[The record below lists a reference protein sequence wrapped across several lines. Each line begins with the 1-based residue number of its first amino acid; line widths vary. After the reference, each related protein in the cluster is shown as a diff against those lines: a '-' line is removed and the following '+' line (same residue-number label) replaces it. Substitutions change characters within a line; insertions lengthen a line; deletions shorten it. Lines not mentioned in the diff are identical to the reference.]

1 MLSLWAAMWHLNL
14 FGRQA
19 SERQQ
24 QINALQKLVPTAR
37 VAAEDGSLI
46 DVSFKSTDNNQQKP
60 MRMRVFLPP
69 RFPMERPVLQLMQ
82 ATSHPCV
89 DRYNQVNVPYLTEWT
104 SSHSLAE
111 LVAYVVDLLESG
123 EEAEAPVEEPSI
135 EPAQGEE
142 PSQHDEEPFE
152 TMMPDIPES
161 FPEIESMTEDQARL
175 LLEDDAAFGDLL
187 ESMKAIT
194 SIRELRDSLRSSN
207 EKLAKDILD
216 EREGF
221 ETSRREALAA
231 RSHLA
236 ASLDEYQ
243 AHQRRVVDKLPA
255 DVHIAAVD
263 HARRLADQAD
273 VKSEQLNDDFRAAKL
288 PLQDWHKEYLAA
300 RREHHTH
307 AALAAIYARRLD
319 AKDS

>member
-1 MLSLWAAMWHLNL
+1 MWHLNL

-24 QINALQKLVPTAR
+24 QIAALQKLVPTAR

-46 DVSFKSTDNNQQKP
+46 DVSFTSRDKLKNQEKP

-123 EEAEAPVEEPSI
+123 EESDVPVEEPTV
-135 EPAQGEE
+135 EEAAQGKEL
-142 PSQHDEEPFE
+142 SQHDEEPFE
-152 TMMPDIPES
+152 TPMPDIPES
-161 FPEIESMTEDQARL
+161 FPEIDTMTEDQARQ
-175 LLEDDAAFGDLL
+175 LLEDENAFVDFL
-187 ESMKAIT
+187 ESMKAVT
-194 SIRELRDSLRSSN
+194 SMRELRDSLRSSN
-207 EKLAKDILD
+207 EKLAKDILN

-231 RSHLA
+231 HSHLA
-236 ASLDEYQ
+236 ASLDDYQ
-243 AHQRRVVDKLPA
+243 AHQRRIVDKLPA
-255 DVHIAAVD
+255 DVHTAALD
-263 HARRLADQAD
+263 RAHRLADKAD
-273 VKSEQLNDDFRAAKL
+273 VDSERLNEDFRAAKL
-288 PLQDWHKEYLAA
+288 SLQDWHRAYLAA
-300 RREHHTH
+300 RLEHHTH
-307 AALAAIYARRLD
+307 AALAAIYAPRLRG
-319 AKDS
+319 KSS